1 MNVAAGFGRGRAE
14 ASPDDVAGRGREGV
28 RDAAEAPE
36 SARLGGQ
43 SVYESHGV
51 VCMAGAGFL
60 PAPSARLSARCC
72 RQMQF
77 YEKIFE

>member
-1 MNVAAGFGRGRAE
+1 MNVAAGLGRGRTE
-14 ASPDDVAGRGREGV
+14 TSPDDVAGRGREGV

-51 VCMAGAGFL
+51 VCVAGVGFL